1 MIARF
6 QRTVQAAPDLRVGRL
21 RLVAITPEMLEA
33 EREGR
38 LDELGRLV
46 RARLTSEWP
55 PVDWE
60 PHVLEFILKQYAV
73 HPETAGW
80 HRYVVLSDVL
90 GLHLDWGRGL
100 ARTLVGAVGGFPKSW
115 GDVEIGYS
123 TLGQYQRRG
132 YATAAAQTL
141 VDWLLMQPGVRS
153 VSAQTFTRTPESIKV
168 MERCGMIYDGEG
180 DERSSV
186 RYRRLRDQPP
196 PLFLK

>member
-6 QRTVQAAPDLRVGRL
+6 QRSVQAFPDLRVGRL
-21 RLVAITPEMLEA
+21 RLVAITPGMLEA

-46 RARLTSEWP
+46 GARLTAEWP

-60 PHVLEFILKQYAV
+60 PHVFEFILKQYAV

-80 HRYVVLSDVL
+80 HRYVVLSDRL
-90 GLHLDWGRGL
+90 GLDMLGLEMDWGLGL
-100 ARTLVGAVGGFPKSW
+100 SRTVVGAVGGFPKQW

-123 TLGQYQRRG
+123 TLRHYQRRG

-141 VDWLLMQPGVRS
+141 VEYLLAQEGVRS
-153 VSAQTFTRTPESIKV
+153 VSAQTFTRLPESIKV
-168 MERCGMIYDGEG
+168 MERCGMSFVGEG
-180 DERSSV
+180 DDPGTL
-186 RYRRLRDQPP
+186 RYRRMR
-196 PLFLK
+196 